1 MSAERRANV
10 KGGDEKLPRDRGA
23 TIMLGVPERAAKR
36 GGDVSRKAIWWRI
49 IFLFAVSFV
58 LPAPATAEYIVT
70 GKIRGQE
77 CTNYIVFE
85 SCTWRSIDVASGAG
99 GRFFTLPQRYPEV
112 SQHSEKKGRCWINIK
127 SRRWGLISG
136 SINLYSYVTFYEKL
150 QDGSY
155 EELDVEYLMFPCRKA
170 D

>member
-1 MSAERRANV
+1 M
-10 KGGDEKLPRDRGA
+10 
-23 TIMLGVPERAAKR
+23 
-36 GGDVSRKAIWWRI
+36 SRKAIWWRI

-58 LPAPATAEYIVT
+58 VPAPANAEYIVT

-77 CTNYIVFE
+77 CTSYIVFE
-85 SCTWRSIDVASGAG
+85 SCTWRSIDSAG
-99 GRFFTLPQRYPEV
+99 GGSGRLYTLPRRYPEV
-112 SQHSEKKGRCWINIK
+112 SQHSEKKGRCWIDIK

-136 SINLYSYVTFYEKL
+136 VINLFSDVTFYEK
-150 QDGSY
+150 QKDGSY